1 MREIYDDGYYMLGQV
16 KYIIEYAENEANY
29 TSDNEDII
37 FEIVKELKED
47 YDESDVVLI
56 YYDNPMG
63 YDIKVFSES
72 DICYVGG
79 KKW

>member
-1 MREIYDDGYYMLGQV
+1 MREVYDDGYYMLGQV

-47 YDESDVVLI
+47 YNENDVVLI

-63 YDIKVFSES
+63 YDIKAFSEN

-79 KKW
+79 K